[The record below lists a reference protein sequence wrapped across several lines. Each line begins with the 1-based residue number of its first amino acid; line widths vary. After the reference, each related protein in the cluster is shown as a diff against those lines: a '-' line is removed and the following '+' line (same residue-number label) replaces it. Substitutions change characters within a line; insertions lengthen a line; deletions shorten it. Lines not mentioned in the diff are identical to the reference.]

1 MKRTLI
7 LLFLLSQFDLCTYA
21 EEIVSVNNDEVL
33 SQRLL
38 ATRDSMQNL
47 LSDIDRR
54 YGETATLL
62 NKIQAKIVQKRNNL
76 ESIRAEMDGYQE
88 GIDKLSKEV
97 ADQVRLAYVLGQK
110 EKLKLILNQRNHT
123 VSSRVMVYFNYLNKE
138 RLNQL
143 NDIQAAVDHLEEL
156 DKLKESES
164 TALEADL
171 ERKKLEQALLSDAKK
186 QRSELLAKLGNNFSS
201 HEQQLVQLEE
211 SESSLKQL
219 MASLPIVDDVDLSD
233 HPDPVSGLSVSS
245 QGDLVR
251 TSDFMSLKGKLL
263 WPVSGHLIHKF
274 GSART
279 EVTWD
284 GVLIDAN
291 EGIEVKAVARGKV
304 VFAEWFRGY
313 GFMMIID
320 HGQGYLSLYGF
331 NQNLIKQRG
340 EFVEGGDVI
349 AAVGQSGGQSK
360 SGLYFGI
367 RHKGVP
373 IDPLEWCRR

>member
-21 EEIVSVNNDEVL
+21 EVIVSVNNDEVL
-33 SQRLL
+33 SQRLS

-110 EKLKLILNQRNHT
+110 EKLKLILNQHNHT

-143 NDIQAAVDHLEEL
+143 SDIQAAVDHLDEL

-164 TALEADL
+164 IALEADL
-171 ERKKLEQALLSDAKK
+171 ERKKSEQILLSVAKK
-186 QRSELLAKLGNNFSS
+186 QRSELLAKLGDNFSS
-201 HEQQLVQLEE
+201 DEQQLAQLEE

-219 MASLPIVDDVDLSD
+219 MTSLPVVDDVDLSD

-251 TSDFMSLKGKLL
+251 TSDFIGLKGRLL

-291 EGIEVKAVARGKV
+291 EGLEVKAVARGKV

-331 NQNLIKQRG
+331 NQNLNKQRG